1 VGRVLAHALPL
12 ALGAAVNT
20 RVLASEAALLTRPPR
35 PLRSAIVF
43 GAGAAAPLLVIGA
56 IALVSVHVTV
66 SAISDEQ
73 ALLAS
78 AVADIVVGA
87 LLVLVAG
94 WPLWSTPASE
104 NGDPSVDAL
113 ASARRGW
120 PRTFLRGSGVM
131 TTDISTLA
139 MFAAAAKDI
148 AVGRLGLDLEAALFL
163 LVLGVTLVTA
173 WLPPLLFGTSQGFAQ
188 RLLPP
193 IGRTVDRHGR
203 TIGEVLLTAVGA
215 YLVIRG
221 SVALI

>member
-1 VGRVLAHALPL
+1 VGKVLGHALPL

-43 GAGAAAPLLVIGA
+43 GAGAAVPLLVIGT
-56 IALVSVHVTV
+56 IALVSVHITV

-78 AVADIVVGA
+78 AIADIVVGA
-87 LLVLVAG
+87 LLLLVAT
-94 WPLWSTPASE
+94 WLLWSTPAAADR
-104 NGDPSVDAL
+104 DPSADAL

-120 PRTFLRGSGVM
+120 PRTFLRGAGVM
-131 TTDISTLA
+131 TTDLSTLA

-148 AVGRLGLDLEAALFL
+148 ALGRIGLDLEAAVFL
-163 LVLGVTLVTA
+163 LVLGITLVTA

-193 IGRTVDRHGR
+193 IGRAVDRHGR
-203 TIGEVLLTAVGA
+203 RIGEILLTAVGA